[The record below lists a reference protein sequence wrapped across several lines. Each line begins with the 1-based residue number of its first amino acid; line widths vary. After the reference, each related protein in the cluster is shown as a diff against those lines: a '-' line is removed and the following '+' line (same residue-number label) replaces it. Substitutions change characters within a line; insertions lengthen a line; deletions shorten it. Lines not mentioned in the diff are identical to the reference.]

1 MRTDAPADLQRSD
14 VIKDI
19 IASKLKCCVFCFFLL
34 MGVDVVSASLIS
46 GDSKCSHVIWK
57 KNISSIVRNKHK

>member
-14 VIKDI
+14 VIRDV
-19 IASKLKCCVFCFFLL
+19 IASKLKSCGVFFFFLL

-57 KNISSIVRNKHK
+57 KI